1 MSSPHKFRVGDIVC
15 LIADPSRSGS
25 IIKILPEVGGKNRYE
40 IFHSSQEIRQYFED
54 QINLI
59 QVDQIRKF
67 GEALV
72 DPVEFLVRLNAIR
85 LKNPFSDSIYALHAA
100 RIRFIPFQFKPLLK
114 LIRAE
119 PPRLL
124 IADEVGV
131 GKTIEAGLI
140 LRELESRQN
149 ISNVL
154 IVCPKA
160 LVNKWQAEMKRFDED
175 FWILDGPTLK
185 YCLHETDL
193 EGVWPSQYSRA
204 IVHLELLRR
213 DEYINGNQGKRPLTG
228 LRDLEPPPQFD
239 LLIVDE
245 AHHLRT
251 PDTNTHIISRI
262 LCSNSEAIV
271 FLSATPIQTSSANL
285 FSLLNLLSPDTF
297 LDMKLFEEMIEPN
310 KYLNKA
316 IRHIRT
322 RQPESSWH
330 SDTYQQLLK
339 AGKTDWGEQALL
351 KDPRF
356 FSWMNRFA
364 EENPLSDIERIQC
377 LRDLEEVHSFAT
389 IINRTRRRDI
399 GRFTIREPHTV
410 TIQFNEIQQKFYDKL
425 IEFRKEFLS
434 LHDDPLVIKLITDI
448 LERQAESCLYGLVP
462 LLTNFTKT
470 GKFSQSVI
478 TDSTDLD
485 DTDLSPQILQE
496 ADELLNIAVQLPGE
510 DPKLDQ
516 LIQIIKATVDSS
528 GPGKILVFSYFLH
541 TLDYLKTNLDN
552 RDIRVGLINGSLP
565 DKEREYLRDRFRLP
579 KENFRAIDVLLSSEV
594 GCEGLDYEFCDC
606 LVNYDIPWNPMRIEQ
621 RIGRIDRFGQKSD
634 KVLIYNFVT
643 VGTIAER
650 IFFRCFERLGIF
662 TDTLGDLEEILGEL
676 TEQLTQAVMD
686 PELTPE
692 QIERKAAQL
701 ADNALRELEEQRKM
715 EEESKEIM
723 SFDILLQSE
732 IESIERESRF
742 VTPEDLKTLIEL
754 YLSKRCI
761 SSKLL
766 IDDSKD
772 NIVRIRANKEDK
784 GTILEDLQRLKR
796 NDRQTVEFRRWLENT
811 DPYLSITFNQET
823 ALENRLIPFITL
835 IHPLTK
841 IAANFWM
848 DGSIDMTTCVEVKNP
863 SHKSGIYQFAYYL
876 WETIADRGGLIL
888 LPRVWD
894 MSLKRVDDDLPKN
907 LSLLL
912 KSGTKLNVLPQIQKK
927 DLEEGLHQIEESILK
942 YRMSELETLRE
953 RNNQIID
960 MKISKLSAYYQR
972 RISSIHEEVD
982 KISNEKIRKMKISM
996 QNRLEREFKEK
1007 TENLERRKI
1016 ADILSQRIAHGI
1028 LVIQ

>member
-193 EGVWPSQYSRA
+193 EGVWPSKYSRA

-213 DEYINGNQGKRPLTG
+213 DEYINGIQGKRPLTG

-251 PDTNTHIISRI
+251 PDTNTHIISRV

-351 KDPRF
+351 K
-356 FSWMNRFA
+356 
-364 EENPLSDIERIQC
+364 
-377 LRDLEEVHSFAT
+377 
-389 IINRTRRRDI
+389 
-399 GRFTIREPHTV
+399 
-410 TIQFNEIQQKFYDKL
+410 
-425 IEFRKEFLS
+425 
-434 LHDDPLVIKLITDI
+434 
-448 LERQAESCLYGLVP
+448 
-462 LLTNFTKT
+462 
-470 GKFSQSVI
+470 
-478 TDSTDLD
+478 
-485 DTDLSPQILQE
+485 
-496 ADELLNIAVQLPGE
+496 
-510 DPKLDQ
+510 
-516 LIQIIKATVDSS
+516 
-528 GPGKILVFSYFLH
+528 GP
-541 TLDYLKTNLDN
+541 
-552 RDIRVGLINGSLP
+552 
-565 DKEREYLRDRFRLP
+565 
-579 KENFRAIDVLLSSEV
+579 
-594 GCEGLDYEFCDC
+594 
-606 LVNYDIPWNPMRIEQ
+606 
-621 RIGRIDRFGQKSD
+621 
-634 KVLIYNFVT
+634 
-643 VGTIAER
+643 
-650 IFFRCFERLGIF
+650 
-662 TDTLGDLEEILGEL
+662 
-676 TEQLTQAVMD
+676 
-686 PELTPE
+686 
-692 QIERKAAQL
+692 
-701 ADNALRELEEQRKM
+701 
-715 EEESKEIM
+715 
-723 SFDILLQSE
+723 
-732 IESIERESRF
+732 
-742 VTPEDLKTLIEL
+742 
-754 YLSKRCI
+754 
-761 SSKLL
+761 
-766 IDDSKD
+766 
-772 NIVRIRANKEDK
+772 
-784 GTILEDLQRLKR
+784 
-796 NDRQTVEFRRWLENT
+796 
-811 DPYLSITFNQET
+811 
-823 ALENRLIPFITL
+823 
-835 IHPLTK
+835 
-841 IAANFWM
+841 
-848 DGSIDMTTCVEVKNP
+848 
-863 SHKSGIYQFAYYL
+863 
-876 WETIADRGGLIL
+876 
-888 LPRVWD
+888 
-894 MSLKRVDDDLPKN
+894 
-907 LSLLL
+907 
-912 KSGTKLNVLPQIQKK
+912 
-927 DLEEGLHQIEESILK
+927 SILF
-942 YRMSELETLRE
+942 MDE
-953 RNNQIID
+953 
-960 MKISKLSAYYQR
+960 
-972 RISSIHEEVD
+972 
-982 KISNEKIRKMKISM
+982 
-996 QNRLEREFKEK
+996 
-1007 TENLERRKI
+1007 
-1016 ADILSQRIAHGI
+1016 
-1028 LVIQ
+1028 